1 MFDTVD
7 GRNHATVDMVNTHY
21 VRFHTSQVVVWDFF
35 HQQWLDLMQSP
46 LLKRLKLP
54 GSHHSSWLFSTTR
67 QGHFLHA
74 PLHQQNKLAGDVC
87 WYKVV
92 PLLTGLHYCF
102 LFDRYIHL
110 LDANSRVFMTLQPA
124 PGRLFSM
131 YPLGSGTPASWQQPK
146 NTPVF
151 LDECS
156 ASHVRVHK
164 VQLSSSGGHCS
175 FQREWRLRK
184 VKVHEHKHLI

>member
-7 GRNHATVDMVNTHY
+7 GRNPATVDMVNTHY
-21 VRFHTSQVVVWDFF
+21 LRFHTSQVVVWDFF

-110 LDANSRVFMTLQPA
+110 LDANSRCSWHCNRHLVGCFQCIHWRQEHPPAGSSLRTHQFFLMNAVQVMCVYIRCSWVAVEATAVFK
-124 PGRLFSM
+124 
-131 YPLGSGTPASWQQPK
+131 GSGASGK
-146 NTPVF
+146 
-151 LDECS
+151 
-156 ASHVRVHK
+156 
-164 VQLSSSGGHCS
+164 
-175 FQREWRLRK
+175 
-184 VKVHEHKHLI
+184 